1 MDALHEVN
9 PEYMITFPNMPLG
22 HLSIQRSALV
32 AVTAMVGAGSTYQA
46 PHVTFHVGTHKQ
58 MWEFRTKGSASA

>member
-1 MDALHEVN
+1 MN
-9 PEYMITFPNMPLG
+9 NQYMTTFPNMSLG
-22 HLSIQRSALV
+22 HLSVQRSALV
-32 AVTAMVGAGSTYQA
+32 AVTAMVGAVSTYQA